1 MKEKMICCCNRERE
15 IKIILC
21 FYLVLSR
28 FFARSFRQFEVNQ
41 DKMLLTAEQ
50 QESLNQSKAEMR
62 FQNENFIRAHPEL
75 KNAISY
81 FMSKGTWSGEG
92 REGEGR

>member
-1 MKEKMICCCNRERE
+1 
-15 IKIILC
+15 
-21 FYLVLSR
+21 
-28 FFARSFRQFEVNQ
+28 
-41 DKMLLTAEQ
+41 MLLTAEQ